1 MSTHRFILAKR
12 KGRSLPFL
20 FMLGALLLMFP
31 LLLPATAQAASRSR
45 SITAPPPFTQP
56 QIVDL
61 AGVSVVRLSLTY
73 IPAKGTPA
81 VFCTALGTIIA
92 SWPAQDTTEK
102 NNWVLTDGSLLNA
115 SPKNACASGDKLISI
130 KIFASNAFTN
140 NQPAS
145 SQLGELNCSSTGV
158 CNDVVNGTNIVGPVE
173 SILTPVNGAVLFS
186 FHTAHPLP
194 FVDVERANTTGLPA
208 PTSIG
213 LTNSNGLHPTS
224 PKDADPNTFQQF
236 LNAGANTATPG
247 SAATTPAPG
256 TVSASA
262 PVKEQVTPYIDSNG
276 KITGAQLF
284 NTTSLVTMTDMLN
297 LEKQSAFPQEPLF
310 SQKLNSNTLSEQWD
324 AGITQYEQGNY
335 RGAVQTLKPLTALN
349 PAFQA
354 PAVFVN
360 KAQAKIPTTN
370 GTTGGSSADGKG
382 QSSASSFLGIPV
394 IWLLVIG
401 LIAAVLVLVL
411 LFVLVS
417 LIFGRKRIERKKE
430 LESFEADANKARQN
444 VERMEKPQPQQFAL
458 PPQPYAGA
466 AKYPNAAPSETHCP
480 NCGSP
485 VDEQATFCPNCRYIF
500 TPADLEARRYPPPP
514 GSPTIPILA
523 PAQPQ
528 AISIS
533 DVPTTEM
540 SNKNGSLGSVSPE
553 SERTMP
559 YNVQQLQGRNLGL
572 AVITETNPGIKRKHK
587 PNEDS
592 LFAMQGERTHNS
604 QPQQFGL
611 FVVADG
617 MGGHANG
624 QDASRTAI
632 QNIIDFMLPR
642 ISTENGLDDEGYKKL
657 LMEGV
662 QQANLAVHQ
671 RNLQDHADMGT
682 TMTAALVVGSTAYVA
697 NVGDSRTY
705 LYREPEGLRQIT
717 HDHSVVA
724 SLVDAGIIKPDDIYT
739 HPKRNQIYR
748 SLGEK
753 PGVEVDAFIQPLQ
766 ANDKLLLCSDGL
778 WDMVRDP
785 EIQRVVSSSTPSPT
799 QIGKNLIQAA
809 LDGGGE
815 DNVSVIVVSITEEA
829 GHTGMTGIHLHA
841 KPDTVTV
848 PEMPNM

>member
-20 FMLGALLLMFP
+20 FMLGALLLMVP
-31 LLLPATAQAASRSR
+31 LLLPGTALAASRSV
-45 SITAPPPFTQP
+45 TATPPFTQP

-81 VFCTALGTIIA
+81 VFCTTLGTIIA
-92 SWPAQDTTEK
+92 SWPTQDANEK
-102 NNWVLTDGSLLNA
+102 NNWVLTDGSLLNP

-130 KIFASNAFTN
+130 KVFASNAFTN

-145 SQLGELNCSSTGV
+145 SQLGELNCGSTGT
-158 CNDVVNGTNIVGPVE
+158 CNDVVNGTNIAGPVE
-173 SILTPVNGAVLFS
+173 TILTPVNGAVLFS
-186 FHTAHPLP
+186 FHSTNPLP
-194 FVDVERANTTGLPA
+194 FVDVERANTTA
-208 PTSIG
+208 PTSIEM
-213 LTNSNGLHPTS
+213 TDRNGLHPTS
-224 PKDADPNTFQQF
+224 PKDADPNTLQQF
-236 LNAGANTATPG
+236 LTAGANTVTPG
-247 SAATTPAPG
+247 SAPTTPAPG

-262 PVKEQVTPYIDSNG
+262 PVNEPGTPYIDGNG

-297 LEKQSAFPQEPLF
+297 LEKQPAFPQEPLF
-310 SQKLNSNTLSEQWD
+310 SQKLNSNTLSKQWN

-335 RGAVQTLKPLTALN
+335 RGAVQTLSPLTALN

-354 PAVFVN
+354 PAVFVS
-360 KAQAKIPTTN
+360 KARAKIPTTN
-370 GTTGGSSADGKG
+370 GTPGSTSVNGKG
-382 QSSASSFLGIPV
+382 QSSASSFLGIPM
-394 IWLLVIG
+394 IWLLVVG

-417 LIFGRKRIERKKE
+417 IIFGRKRIERKKE

-444 VERMEKPQPQQFAL
+444 VERMEEKPQPQQFAP

-466 AKYPNAAPSETHCP
+466 AKYPNAAPPETRCP

-500 TPADLEARRYPPPP
+500 TPADLEARHYPPPP

-528 AISIS
+528 AMSIS

-642 ISTENGLDDEGYKKL
+642 ISTANGLDDEGYKKL

-766 ANDKLLLCSDGL
+766 ANDKL
-778 WDMVRDP
+778 
-785 EIQRVVSSSTPSPT
+785 
-799 QIGKNLIQAA
+799 
-809 LDGGGE
+809 
-815 DNVSVIVVSITEEA
+815 
-829 GHTGMTGIHLHA
+829 
-841 KPDTVTV
+841 
-848 PEMPNM
+848 